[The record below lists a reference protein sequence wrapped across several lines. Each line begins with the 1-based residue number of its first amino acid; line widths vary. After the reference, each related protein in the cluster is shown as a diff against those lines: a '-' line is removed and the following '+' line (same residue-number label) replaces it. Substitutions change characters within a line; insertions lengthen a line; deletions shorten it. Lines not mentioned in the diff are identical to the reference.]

1 MPHVISTLVVAI
13 LLWFALLIGLRMNYV
28 DHYLQLDAI
37 KSLQND
43 HKGMKT
49 SLTEI
54 KSEMK
59 SSLTEVKSELKKLR
73 GEVNG
78 IRKDL
83 VIMTDEIIYPEVN
96 KLNHKLDILLNIA
109 TNNVTI
115 DCRR

>member
-1 MPHVISTLVVAI
+1 MPHVISTLVIAI
-13 LLWFALLIGLRMNYV
+13 LLWFALLMGLRMNC
-28 DHYLQLDAI
+28 DNHSIQLDAI

-43 HKGMKT
+43 HKEIKT
-49 SLTEI
+49 SLTEV

-73 GEVNG
+73 GEVTG
-78 IRKDL
+78 MRKDL

>member
-13 LLWFALLIGLRMNYV
+13 LLWLALLIGQRMNYV
-28 DHYLQLDAI
+28 DHTLQLETI
-37 KSLQND
+37 ESLQND
-43 HKGMKT
+43 HKEIKT
-49 SLTEI
+49 SLTEV

-73 GEVNG
+73 GEVAG
-78 IRKDL
+78 MRKDL
-83 VIMTDEIIYPEVN
+83 VIMADEIIYPEVN

-109 TNNVTI
+109 TNNITI